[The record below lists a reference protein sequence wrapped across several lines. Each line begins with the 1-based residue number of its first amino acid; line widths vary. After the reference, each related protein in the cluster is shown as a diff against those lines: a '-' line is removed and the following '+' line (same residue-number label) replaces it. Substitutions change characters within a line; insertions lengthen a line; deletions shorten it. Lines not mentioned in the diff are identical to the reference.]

1 MTLPQI
7 LSLYGALNAAV
18 ACAFLGVV
26 IVEKLH
32 PMIRSGDLLR
42 LHYWVAAIIGGALVV
57 QSTLP
62 RSDFI
67 EPVAKV
73 WSAPSTLL
81 PESEA
86 RLQVG
91 AEGYL
96 SFASHASSH
105 SVTAIAG
112 ILAVFALGSLLIG
125 LLHLTRSVKSLRH
138 VMRSAHLIRRAG
150 RVRIWSSDEVI
161 VPFSYWTPR
170 GAHVVV
176 PASCIVDPRAY
187 RMIVA
192 HELQHHRQSDTRW
205 LYFFGALRLMCIANP
220 FAHLWSRRVSLAQEL
235 ACDEAVMERHRWSV
249 KGYGDCLLDVALRA
263 GGRST
268 QIVSAAA
275 LLGANGSCTLKTRM
289 ENLLRSKES
298 RSRGFVR
305 GFAVAFF
312 AFLTLASYAA
322 GNWVQDRRITLEQAQ
337 QLAARMNSSS
347 GFPVVVNEAVLR
359 ELNRYAGSMQGREFM
374 QASLRRLDTYRDVV
388 SAAFD
393 QHDLPEPLIA
403 MPIVESGYQNL
414 TAAENRNQ
422 SAGIWQVIPKTARV
436 YGLRVDSQVDHRLDP
451 VLLTHAA
458 ARLLKAEYL
467 HFGDWNVAVL
477 AYNMGR
483 THVQNA
489 IASTGS
495 RDAWR
500 LVGAGSEENKAYLAR
515 VHAAALI
522 IANPSLID

>member
-1 MTLPQI
+1 M
-7 LSLYGALNAAV
+7 NAAV
-18 ACAFLGVV
+18 TCAFLGVV
-26 IVEKLH
+26 IVEKLL
-32 PMIRSGDLLR
+32 PMIRSSDLLR
-42 LHYWVAAIIGGALVV
+42 LHYWAAAMIAGALVV

-62 RSDFI
+62 QTDFI

-73 WSAPSTLL
+73 WSVPSTQL
-81 PESEA
+81 PEGEA
-86 RLQVG
+86 RLQIG
-91 AEGYL
+91 ADGYL

-105 SVTAIAG
+105 SVTAIG
-112 ILAVFALGSLLIG
+112 SILVVLALASLLIG
-125 LLHLTRSVKSLRH
+125 LLHLTRSVTSLRH
-138 VMRSAHLIRRAG
+138 VMGSAYLIRRAG
-150 RVRIWSSDEVI
+150 RVRIWSSDDVI

-192 HELQHHRQSDTRW
+192 HEVQHHRQSDTLW
-205 LYFFGALRLMCIANP
+205 LYVFGALRLMCIANP

-235 ACDEAVMERHRWSV
+235 ACDETVMGRHRWSV
-249 KGYGDCLLDVALRA
+249 KSYGDCLLDVAMRA
-263 GGRST
+263 GGRRT
-268 QIVSAAA
+268 HIVSAAA

-312 AFLTLASYAA
+312 AILTLASYAA

-337 QLAARMNSSS
+337 QLAERMDLNS

-374 QASLRRLDTYRDVV
+374 RASMLRLDTYRNVV

-393 QHDLPEPLIA
+393 RHELPEALIA

-414 TAAENRNQ
+414 TQAKNKSQ
-422 SAGIWQVIPKTARV
+422 SAGIWQVIPQTARA
-436 YGLRVDSQVDHRLDP
+436 YGLRVDSQVDDRLDP

-458 ARLLKAEYL
+458 ARLLKTEYL
-467 HFGDWNVAVL
+467 HFGDWNLAVL

-483 THVQNA
+483 TQVQNA

-495 RDAWR
+495 NDAWR
-500 LVGAGSEENKAYLAR
+500 LVGAGTEENKAYLAR

-522 IANPSLID
+522 IANPTLIN